1 MKFGA
6 YLRRARKNKRLS
18 MRQLGEAM
26 GVDPMTVWRWEKERV
41 APRRKMLPLL
51 ANVLGVELRDLFYYY
66 FS

>member
-6 YLRRARKNKRLS
+6 YLRRARKNKKIS
-18 MRQLGEAM
+18 MRQLGEAI
-26 GVDPMTVWRWEKERV
+26 GVGEMTVWRWEKERV

>member
-1 MKFGA
+1 
-6 YLRRARKNKRLS
+6 